1 MGIPQTMKAVRFHEH
16 GGPEVLRFE
25 DAPVPE
31 IGPNDALI
39 KVRACALNHLDVWT
53 RVGVR
58 GWQIPLPHILGNDV
72 SGEVVALGS
81 EVHHL
86 VENMACFVHP
96 GIPGEPSLERLRG
109 DDNIASDYG
118 ILGLF
123 RDGGYA
129 EYVKVKADCVFPKPE
144 SLSFEETA
152 AFPLTFLTA
161 WHMLGERRANA
172 RAGETVLVVGGNS
185 GVGVAAI
192 QIARAKG
199 CRVIATV
206 GNAEKAKR
214 AQEIG
219 ADATV
224 DHYEHAGEIHKQVF
238 EHTGGMGVDIVV
250 EHVGPA
256 VFGQCLKALKR
267 GGRLV
272 TCGATS
278 GPKAELDLQLL
289 FAKHL
294 TVYGSFMGSM
304 SETLELLRPL
314 RRGSIKPVVDCVLP
328 LKDAAEA
335 HKRMES
341 SEHFGKIVLKP
352 DE

>member
-1 MGIPQTMKAVRFHEH
+1 MDLPEMMKAVRFHEH
-16 GGPEVLRFE
+16 GGPEVLRYE
-25 DAPVPE
+25 DAPVPA
-31 IGPNDALI
+31 IGPNDALV

-53 RVGVR
+53 RIGVR
-58 GWQIPLPHILGNDV
+58 GWQIPMPHILGNDV
-72 SGEVVALGS
+72 SGEVVAVGS
-81 EVHHL
+81 EADHL
-86 VENMACFVHP
+86 YEGMECFVHP

-109 DDNIASDYG
+109 DDNIAADYG

-129 EYVKVKADCVFPKPE
+129 EYVKVKGDCVFPKPDN
-144 SLSFEETA
+144 LSWEETA

-161 WHMLGERRANA
+161 WHMLGARRA
-172 RAGETVLVVGGNS
+172 RAQSGESVLVVGGSS

-214 AQEIG
+214 AIEIG
-219 ADATV
+219 ADATI
-224 DHYEHAGEIHKQVF
+224 DHYEHAGKIHKQVF

-256 VFGQCLKALKR
+256 VFGQCLKTLKR

-272 TCGATS
+272 TCGATT
-278 GPKAELDLQLL
+278 GPTVELDLQLL

-304 SETLELLRPL
+304 SETLELLRL
-314 RRGSIKPVVDCVLP
+314 IRRGIIKPVVDSVLP
-328 LKDAAEA
+328 LKEAVDA
-335 HKRMES
+335 HRRMEQ

-352 DE
+352 EN